1 MCDRSVQWHII
12 SLVPDSKIDN
22 MLDMDIDN
30 HLSLIL
36 SYINS
41 KVPEVNSFSNM
52 LMSLDLG
59 IYNFPHLYNVLGF
72 LFAGYFLTWI
82 CVFFFRVTYK
92 KRKRGHYFRENHVYC
107 IHVVVKSLKSSLLP
121 LGLPPPG

>member
-1 MCDRSVQWHII
+1 MCDRSVQQHIV

-22 MLDMDIDN
+22 MLDKDIDN

-41 KVPEVNSFSNM
+41 NS
-52 LMSLDLG
+52 
-59 IYNFPHLYNVLGF
+59 V
-72 LFAGYFLTWI
+72 FLTWI

-92 KRKRGHYFRENHVYC
+92 NGKETIISVKIMC
-107 IHVVVKSLKSSLLP
+107 IAYM
-121 LGLPPPG
+121 